1 MPKKQG
7 IFKKLE
13 TDIKVGLF
21 LAKRELKRANKWTTS
36 LIVFVMLLTFLNL
49 VVVSGILIGLIQGSL
64 DQNKKF
70 SSGDVIISSFLNK
83 DKIDNSQEVIKIV
96 ENLPGLRAYS
106 ARYTAG
112 GSLQADY
119 RNVLLKDE
127 KPNSVAGQVS
137 GINPVKEDEVTK
149 LSSLIVEGSYLEPT
163 DTDSIVVGSFWFR
176 KYNKNEFPGLTT
188 FNENVAVGS
197 RLLLTINGA
206 SKEYILKGI
215 LKSKVNEVDGGMFI
229 LDSEFRKLSGRSDY
243 NLNQIAIS
251 LVEGTDPVVSKQA
264 LIASGVDKNGRV
276 QTSEEA
282 IPQFLD
288 QVKTTFGLLG
298 NAISAIGLVVAA
310 ITIFIVIF
318 VNAITRR
325 RYIGILKGI
334 GIAPRAIII
343 SYILQSIL
351 YALIGAIVGTIM
363 VFAFLK
369 PFFDANP
376 INFPFSD
383 GILVATVD
391 GTAIRIA
398 ILLMATIIAGYIPAR
413 IVIRQNTLSAILGR

>member
-1 MPKKQG
+1 MPRKQG
-7 IFKKLE
+7 IFEKLGI
-13 TDIKVGLF
+13 DITVGLF

-70 SSGDVIISSFLNK
+70 SSGDVIVSSFLNRN
-83 DKIDNSQEVIKIV
+83 KIDNSQDTIKIV

-106 ARYTAG
+106 ARYTG
-112 GSLQADY
+112 GGTLLANY
-119 RNVLLKDE
+119 RDVLLKDE
-127 KPNSVAGQVS
+127 QPNSVGAQVS
-137 GINPVKEDEVTK
+137 GIDPVKEDAVTNI
-149 LSSLIVEGSYLEPT
+149 SSLIVEGAYLEPT
-163 DTDSIVVGSFWFR
+163 DTDSVVVGSFWFR

-188 FNENVAVGS
+188 LKDVPVGS
-197 RLLLTINGA
+197 RVLLKIGDS
-206 SKEYILKGI
+206 SKEFTLKGI
-215 LKSKVNEVDGGMFI
+215 LKSKVSEVDGGIFI
-229 LDSEFRKLSGRSDY
+229 LDSEFRKLTGRTDF
-243 NLNQIAIS
+243 NVNQIAIA
-251 LVEGTDPVVSKQA
+251 LVPGTDPNIAKAA

-276 QTSEEA
+276 QTAAEA

-288 QVKTTFGLLG
+288 QIKTTFGLLG

-343 SYILQSIL
+343 SYIIQSLL
-351 YALIGAIVGTIM
+351 YAFIGAAVGIIV

-391 GTAIRIA
+391 GTAIRTA
-398 ILLMATIIAGYIPAR
+398 ILLFATIIAGYIPAR

>member
-70 SSGDVIISSFLNK
+70 STGDVIISSFLNK

-119 RNVLLKDE
+119 RDVLLKDE

-251 LVEGTDPVVSKQA
+251 LVEGTDPVVAKQA

-351 YALIGAIVGTIM
+351 YALIGAIVGTIL

-369 PFFDANP
+369 PFFNTHP

-413 IVIRQNTLSAILGR
+413 IVIKQNTLSAILGR

>member
-7 IFKKLE
+7 FFQKLNI
-13 TDIKVGLF
+13 DIRVGIF

-49 VVVSGILIGLIQGSL
+49 VVVSGILVGLIQGSL

-70 SSGDVIISSFLNK
+70 SSGDIIISSFLNRE
-83 DKIDNSQEVIKIV
+83 KIDNSQQVISTVKNI
-96 ENLPGLRAYS
+96 PGLRAYS
-106 ARYTAG
+106 ARYTGG

-119 RNVLLKDE
+119 RDVLLKDE
-127 KPNSVAGQVS
+127 KTNSIGGQVS
-137 GINPVKEDEVTK
+137 GIDPVKENEVTN
-149 LSSLIVEGSYLEPT
+149 LSSLIVEGSYLEST
-163 DTDSIVVGSFWFR
+163 DTESVMVGSFWFR
-176 KYNKNEFPGLTT
+176 KYNKNEFPGLTV
-188 FNENVAVGS
+188 FNDDVGIGS
-197 RLLLTINGA
+197 RLLLTIKGV
-206 SKEYILKGI
+206 SKEYTLKGI
-215 LKSKVNEVDGGMFI
+215 LKSKVNEVDGGIFI
-229 LDSEFRKLSGRSDY
+229 IDSEFRKIADRADF

-251 LVEGTDPVVSKQA
+251 LVPNTDPLVVKQS
-264 LIASGVDKNGRV
+264 LIDAGVDKNARV
-276 QTSEEA
+276 QTAAEA

-288 QVKTTFGLLG
+288 QIKTTFSLLG

-334 GIAPRAIII
+334 GIEPRAIII
-343 SYILQSIL
+343 SYIIQSLL
-351 YALIGAIVGTIM
+351 YAVIGAAIGILL

-391 GTAIRIA
+391 GTAIRTG
-398 ILLMATIIAGYIPAR
+398 ILLLATIIAGYIPAR
-413 IVIRQNTLSAILGR
+413 IVIKQNTLSAILGR

>member
-7 IFKKLE
+7 IFEKL
-13 TDIKVGLF
+13 KVDLRVGFF
-21 LAKRELKRANKWTTS
+21 LAKRELQRANKWTTT

-70 SSGDVIISSFLNK
+70 STGDIIISSFLNK
-83 DKIDNSQEVIKIV
+83 DKVDNSQEVIKIV

-112 GSLQADY
+112 GTLQAGY
-119 RNVLLKDE
+119 RDVLLKDE
-127 KPNSVAGQVS
+127 KPNSVGGQVS
-137 GINPVKEDEVTK
+137 GIDPVKEDEVTN
-149 LSSLIVEGSYLEPT
+149 LSSLIIDGSYLQPT
-163 DTDSIVVGSFWFR
+163 DTESIIVGSFWFR

-188 FNENVAVGS
+188 FNEDVVVGS

-206 SKEYILKGI
+206 SKEYTLKGI

-229 LDSEFRKLSGRSDY
+229 LDSEFRKLAGRSDY

-251 LVEGTDPVVSKQA
+251 LSPNTDPLVIKQA
-264 LIASGVDKNGRV
+264 LVLAEVDKNGRV

-288 QVKTTFGLLG
+288 QIKTTFGLLG

-351 YALIGAIVGTIM
+351 YALIGAFVGTIM
-363 VFAFLK
+363 VFALLK

-413 IVIRQNTLSAILGR
+413 IVIKQNTLSAILGR

>member
-7 IFKKLE
+7 FFEKLGI
-13 TDIKVGLF
+13 DITVGVF

-49 VVVSGILIGLIQGSL
+49 VVVSGILVGLIQGSL

-70 SSGDVIISSFLNK
+70 SSGDVIISSFLNRE
-83 DKIDNSQEVIKIV
+83 KIDNSYQTIEVVKTI
-96 ENLPGLRAYS
+96 PGLRAYS

-112 GSLQADY
+112 GSLQAGY
-119 RNVLLKDE
+119 RDVLLKDE
-127 KPNSVAGQVS
+127 KPNSVGGQVS
-137 GINPVKEDEVTK
+137 GIDPVKENEVTL
-149 LSSLIVEGSYLEPT
+149 LSSLIVEGSYLDVT

-188 FNENVAVGS
+188 FSEDVGIGS
-197 RLLLTINGA
+197 RLLLTVNGA
-206 SKEYILKGI
+206 SKEYTLKGI
-215 LKSKVNEVDGGMFI
+215 LKSKVSEVDGGMFI
-229 LDSEFRKLSGRSDY
+229 LDSEFRKLAGRTDY
-243 NLNQIAIS
+243 NLNQIAIA
-251 LVEGTDPVVSKQA
+251 LVPGTDPLVAKEA
-264 LIASGVDKNGRV
+264 LIAAGVDKNGRV
-276 QTSEEA
+276 QTADEA

-288 QVKTTFGLLG
+288 QIKTTFGLLG

-334 GIAPRAIII
+334 GIEPRAIII
-343 SYILQSIL
+343 SYIIQSLL
-351 YALIGAIVGTIM
+351 YAIIGATLGIIM
-363 VFAFLK
+363 VFALLK

-376 INFPFSD
+376 IDFPFSD
-383 GILVATVD
+383 GILVATVN
-391 GTAIRIA
+391 GTATRTA
-398 ILLMATIIAGYIPAR
+398 ILLVATIVAGYIPAR
-413 IVIRQNTLSAILGR
+413 IVIKQNTLSAILGR

>member
-1 MPKKQG
+1 MPRKHG
-7 IFKKLE
+7 IFEKLGI
-13 TDIKVGLF
+13 DITVGLF

-49 VVVSGILIGLIQGSL
+49 VVVSGILVGLIQGSL

-70 SSGDVIISSFLNK
+70 SSGDVIVSSFLNRN
-83 DKIDNSQEVIKIV
+83 KIDNSQDTIKIV

-106 ARYTAG
+106 ARYTSG
-112 GSLQADY
+112 GSVQANY
-119 RNVLLKDE
+119 REVLLKDE
-127 KPNSVAGQVS
+127 QPNSIAGQVS
-137 GINPVKEDEVTK
+137 GIDPVKEDAVTNI
-149 LSSLIVEGSYLEPT
+149 SSLIVEGSYLEPT
-163 DTDSIVVGSFWFR
+163 DTDSVIVGSFWFR

-188 FNENVAVGS
+188 LKDVEVGS
-197 RLLLTINGA
+197 RVLLKIGEN
-206 SKEYILKGI
+206 SKEYTLKGI
-215 LKSKVNEVDGGMFI
+215 LKSKVSEVDGGIFI
-229 LDSEFRKLSGRSDY
+229 LDSEFRKLTGRTDY
-243 NLNQIAIS
+243 NVNQIAIA
-251 LVEGTDPVVSKQA
+251 LVPGTDPNMAKSA

-276 QTSEEA
+276 QTAAEA

-288 QVKTTFGLLG
+288 QIKTTFGLLG

-343 SYILQSIL
+343 SYIIQSLL
-351 YALIGAIVGTIM
+351 YAFIGAAVGIVV

-391 GTAIRIA
+391 GTAIRTA
-398 ILLMATIIAGYIPAR
+398 ILLFATIIAGYIPAR

>member
-7 IFKKLE
+7 IFEKLKI
-13 TDIKVGLF
+13 DLRVGFF
-21 LAKRELKRANKWTTS
+21 LAKRELQRANKWTTT

-49 VVVSGILIGLIQGSL
+49 VVVSGILVGLIQGSL

-70 SSGDVIISSFLNK
+70 SSGDVIISSFLNR

-112 GSLQADY
+112 GSLQAGY
-119 RNVLLKDE
+119 RDVLLKDE

-137 GINPVKEDEVTK
+137 GIDPQKENGVTN
-149 LSSLIVEGSYLEPT
+149 LASLIVEGSFLEST
-163 DTDSIVVGSFWFR
+163 DTESIVVGSFWFR

-188 FNENVAVGS
+188 FNEDVKIGS

-206 SKEYILKGI
+206 SKEYTLKGI

-229 LDSEFRKLSGRSDY
+229 LDSEFRKLAGRSDY

-251 LVEGTDPVVSKQA
+251 LVPGTDPVVAKKA
-264 LIASGVDKNGRV
+264 LLASGVDKDGRV

-288 QVKTTFGLLG
+288 QIKTTFSLLG
-298 NAISAIGLVVAA
+298 NA
-310 ITIFIVIF
+310 
-318 VNAITRR
+318 
-325 RYIGILKGI
+325 
-334 GIAPRAIII
+334 
-343 SYILQSIL
+343 
-351 YALIGAIVGTIM
+351 
-363 VFAFLK
+363 
-369 PFFDANP
+369 
-376 INFPFSD
+376 
-383 GILVATVD
+383 
-391 GTAIRIA
+391 
-398 ILLMATIIAGYIPAR
+398 
-413 IVIRQNTLSAILGR
+413 

>member
-7 IFKKLE
+7 FFQKLSI
-13 TDIKVGLF
+13 DINVGIF
-21 LAKRELKRANKWTTS
+21 LAKRELKRANKWTTA

-49 VVVSGILIGLIQGSL
+49 VVVSGILVGLIQGSL

-70 SSGDVIISSFLNK
+70 SSGDVIVSSFLNK
-83 DKIDNSQEVIKIV
+83 EKIDNSQQVIKTI
-96 ENLPGLRAYS
+96 ETLPGLRAYS
-106 ARYTAG
+106 ARYTGA
-112 GSLQADY
+112 GSLQAGY
-119 RNVLLKDE
+119 REVLLKDE
-127 KPNSVAGQVS
+127 RPNSVGGQVS
-137 GINPVKEDEVTK
+137 GIDPVKENQVTN

-163 DTDSIVVGSFWFR
+163 DTESIVVGSFWFR

-188 FNENVAVGS
+188 FSDDVTLGS
-197 RLLLTINGA
+197 RLLLTVNGA
-206 SKEYILKGI
+206 SKEYTLKGI

-251 LVEGTDPVVSKQA
+251 LVPGTSPGVAKAA
-264 LIASGVDKNGRV
+264 LIEAGVDKDGRV
-276 QTSEEA
+276 QTADEA

-288 QVKTTFGLLG
+288 QIKTTFALLG

-334 GIAPRAIII
+334 GIEPRAIII
-343 SYILQSIL
+343 SYIIQSLL
-351 YALIGAIVGTIM
+351 YAIIGAALGVIL
-363 VFAFLK
+363 VFALLK

-376 INFPFSD
+376 IDFPFSD
-383 GILVATVD
+383 GILVATVG
-391 GTAIRIA
+391 GTAIRTG
-398 ILLMATIIAGYIPAR
+398 ILLVATIIAGYIPAR
-413 IVIRQNTLSAILGR
+413 IVIKQNTLSAILGR

>member
-1 MPKKQG
+1 MPKKHG
-7 IFKKLE
+7 IFRKLGI
-13 TDIKVGLF
+13 DINVGLF

-49 VVVSGILIGLIQGSL
+49 VVVSGILVGLIQGSL

-70 SSGDVIISSFLNK
+70 SSGDIIISSFLNK
-83 DKIDNSQEVIKIV
+83 EKIDNSQEVVSVVK
-96 ENLPGLRAYS
+96 NLPGLKAYS

-112 GSLQADY
+112 GSLQAGY
-119 RNVLLKDE
+119 RDVLLKDE
-127 KPNSVAGQVS
+127 KPNSIGGQVS
-137 GINPVKEDEVTK
+137 GIDPAKEDEVTN
-149 LSSLIVEGSYLEPT
+149 LSSLLVEGSYLELT
-163 DTDSIVVGSFWFR
+163 DTDSIIVGSFWFR

-188 FNENVAVGS
+188 FDENVKLGS
-197 RLLLTINGA
+197 RLLLTINGS
-206 SKEYILKGI
+206 SKEYTLKGI
-215 LKSKVNEVDGGMFI
+215 LKSKVNEVDGGIFI
-229 LDSEFRKLSGRSDY
+229 LDSEFRKLAGRSDY

-251 LVEGTDPVVSKQA
+251 LVPGTNPLLIKEA
-264 LIASGVDKNGRV
+264 LIVAGVDKNGRV
-276 QTSEEA
+276 QTADEA

-343 SYILQSIL
+343 SYIIQSLL
-351 YALIGAIVGTIM
+351 YATIGATLGIIM

-369 PFFDANP
+369 PFFNANP
-376 INFPFSD
+376 IDFPFSD
-383 GILVATVD
+383 GILVATVN
-391 GTAIRIA
+391 GTAVRTA
-398 ILLMATIIAGYIPAR
+398 ILLMATIVAGFIPAR

>member
-1 MPKKQG
+1 MPKKYG
-7 IFKKLE
+7 FFEKLRI
-13 TDIKVGLF
+13 DIAVGVF
-21 LAKRELKRANKWTTS
+21 LAKRELKRANKWTTT

-49 VVVSGILIGLIQGSL
+49 VVVSGILVGLIQGSL

-83 DKIDNSQEVIKIV
+83 EKIDNSQQVISTVKTIPFV
-96 ENLPGLRAYS
+96 RAYS

-112 GSLQADY
+112 GSLQAGY
-119 RNVLLKDE
+119 RDVLLKDE
-127 KPNSVAGQVS
+127 RPNSIGGQVS
-137 GINPVKEDEVTK
+137 GIDPEKENEVTN
-149 LSSLIVEGSYLEPT
+149 LSSLIVEGSYLEKT
-163 DTDSIVVGSFWFR
+163 DTESVMVGSFWFR

-188 FNENVAVGS
+188 FNEDVKIGS
-197 RLLLTINGA
+197 RLLLTINGQ
-206 SKEYILKGI
+206 SKEYTLKGI
-215 LKSKVNEVDGGMFI
+215 LKSKVNEVDGGIFI
-229 LDSEFRKLSGRSDY
+229 LDSEFRKLAGRSDY

-251 LVEGTDPVVSKQA
+251 LMPNSDAQIAKAA
-264 LIASGVDKNGRV
+264 LVASGVDKNGRV

-288 QVKTTFGLLG
+288 QIKTTFSLLG

-334 GIAPRAIII
+334 GIEPRAIII
-343 SYILQSIL
+343 SYILQSLL
-351 YALIGAIVGTIM
+351 YALIGAIVGSIL

-383 GILVATVD
+383 GILVATVS
-391 GTAIRIA
+391 GTSIRVA
-398 ILLMATIIAGYIPAR
+398 ILLLATIIAGYIPAR

>member
-1 MPKKQG
+1 MPKKHG
-7 IFKKLE
+7 IFRKLGI
-13 TDIKVGLF
+13 DISVGLF

-49 VVVSGILIGLIQGSL
+49 VVVSGILVGLIQGSL

-70 SSGDVIISSFLNK
+70 SSGDIIISSFLNK
-83 DKIDNSQEVIKIV
+83 EKIDNSQEVVSIV
-96 ENLPGLRAYS
+96 KNLPGLKAYS

-112 GSLQADY
+112 GSLQAGY
-119 RNVLLKDE
+119 RDVLLKDE
-127 KPNSVAGQVS
+127 KPNSIGGQVS
-137 GINPVKEDEVTK
+137 GIDPAKEDEVTN
-149 LSSLIVEGSYLEPT
+149 LSSLLVEGSYLEPT
-163 DTDSIVVGSFWFR
+163 DTDSIIVGSFWFR

-188 FNENVAVGS
+188 FDENVKLGS
-197 RLLLTINGA
+197 RLLLTINGS
-206 SKEYILKGI
+206 SKEYTLKGI
-215 LKSKVNEVDGGMFI
+215 LKSKVNEVDGGIFI
-229 LDSEFRKLSGRSDY
+229 LDSEFRKLAGRSDY

-251 LVEGTDPVVSKQA
+251 LVPGTNPLLIKEA
-264 LIASGVDKNGRV
+264 LIVAGVDKNGRV
-276 QTSEEA
+276 QTADEA
-282 IPQFLD
+282 IPRFLD

-343 SYILQSIL
+343 SYIIQSLL
-351 YALIGAIVGTIM
+351 YATIGATLGIIM

-369 PFFDANP
+369 PFFNANP
-376 INFPFSD
+376 IDFPFSD
-383 GILVATVD
+383 GILVATVN
-391 GTAIRIA
+391 GTAVRTA
-398 ILLMATIIAGYIPAR
+398 ILLMATIVAGFIPAR

>member
-7 IFKKLE
+7 VFEKLKI
-13 TDIKVGLF
+13 DLRVGLF
-21 LAKRELKRANKWTTS
+21 LAKRELQRANKWTTT

-49 VVVSGILIGLIQGSL
+49 VVVSGILVGLIQGSL

-70 SSGDVIISSFLNK
+70 SSGDVIISSFLNR
-83 DKIDNSQEVIKIV
+83 DKVDNSQEVIKIV

-112 GSLQADY
+112 GSLQAGY
-119 RNVLLKDE
+119 RDVLLKDE

-137 GINPVKEDEVTK
+137 GIDPQKENGVTN
-149 LSSLIVEGSYLEPT
+149 LSSLIVEGAYLEPT
-163 DTDSIVVGSFWFR
+163 DTESIVVGSFWFR

-188 FNENVAVGS
+188 FNEDVKIGS

-206 SKEYILKGI
+206 SKEYTLKGI
-215 LKSKVNEVDGGMFI
+215 LKSKVSEVDGGMFI
-229 LDSEFRKLSGRSDY
+229 LDSEFRKLAGRSDY

-251 LVEGTDPVVSKQA
+251 LKPGTDPVIAKKA
-264 LIASGVDKNGRV
+264 LLASGVDKDGRV

-288 QVKTTFGLLG
+288 QIKTTFGLLG

-343 SYILQSIL
+343 SYILQSLL
-351 YALIGAIVGTIM
+351 YALIGAIVGSIL

-376 INFPFSD
+376 IDFPFSD
-383 GILVATVD
+383 GILVATVS
-391 GTAIRIA
+391 GTSIRVA
-398 ILLMATIIAGYIPAR
+398 ILLLATIVAGYIPAR